1 MSEPQRQDPLQ
12 GVTLE
17 QIVTSLFEHYGWGE
31 LSRRIAIKCFTI
43 NPSVR
48 SSLSFLRKT
57 PWARKKVENLFL
69 FTQRRAK
76 KSPETAETN
85 F

>member
-1 MSEPQRQDPLQ
+1 MPEQDHKDPLQ

-17 QIVTSLFEHYGWGE
+17 QIVINLFEQYGWGE

-43 NPSVR
+43 NPSVK

-57 PWARKKVENLFL
+57 PWARKKVENLYL
-69 FTQRRAK
+69 FTQRQAK
-76 KSPETAETN
+76 KKT
-85 F
+85 

>member
-1 MSEPQRQDPLQ
+1 MPEQHHKDPLQ

-17 QIVTSLFEHYGWGE
+17 KIVINLLEHYGWGE

-43 NPSVR
+43 NPSVK

-57 PWARKKVENLFL
+57 PWARKKVENLYL
-69 FTQRRAK
+69 LTRKQAK
-76 KSPETAETN
+76 EKP
-85 F
+85 